1 MALLTTPCS
10 SQGVGILQYRTEA
23 ALMWNF
29 DSRNGEVATLRIES
43 EAAHERKLYWMG
55 LPRGKKP
62 RLDVE
67 SGIR

>member
-1 MALLTTPCS
+1 
-10 SQGVGILQYRTEA
+10 
-23 ALMWNF
+23 MWNF
-29 DSRNGEVATLRIES
+29 DSRNGEVATLQIES